1 MAREHDLRGIAR
13 INSRSLRPSLDLGH
27 EHCRSLSLR
36 AALTVDNPRR
46 SFAGSA
52 RALAGV
58 PGELRVH
65 VALHYVRQRKTSLGD
80 K

>member
-1 MAREHDLRGIAR
+1 MPEVYVQGWISDTGTAA
-13 INSRSLRPSLDLGH
+13 
-27 EHCRSLSLR
+27 LSLH

-58 PGELRVH
+58 PGELLVH
-65 VALHYVRQRKTSLGD
+65 LALHYVRQRKTSLGD